1 MSALTTQLPTSSLLE
16 TISCSICTEIFRNP
30 KITPCGH
37 TYCHDCIDEWIAR
50 NSPTAACPL
59 CNTSIPSKASLIKH
73 HTFDNLLN
81 TIIQQKEQAEN
92 KYFNAL
98 LESSET
104 NTNTNTTER
113 TTLERKENDETDT
126 SSTSSTNSTLSPIE
140 SIFKKH
146 MNRSLGTFQRYQAQ
160 INLHFE
166 KLASQT
172 TTPEELKIV
181 QIQHKQSNTNLL
193 EKYDTYLTNAMPEP
207 AMLPC
212 TTNLFMDGRKD
223 PILGI
228 HIEPSTFPSEIIQIL
243 YDTYSNQGDPIKIE
257 METESKTNTDTN
269 KNQKTNQKTNP
280 NLIVHYIPSTTHNG
294 SKSTIQL
301 HNNATIYQQINGPVE
316 VGARLLIVGTFQR
329 TSELPQ
335 QCVAKTWNKDQLYDY
350 FKCNDCNKNWI
361 CQSCALTCHKD
372 HTIVSF
378 LKAHK
383 PSFACCYCKKTKCCQ
398 LRS

>member
-98 LESSET
+98 LESSSET
-104 NTNTNTTER
+104 NTNTN
-113 TTLERKENDETDT
+113 
-126 SSTSSTNSTLSPIE
+126 TSSTNSTLSPIE

-172 TTPEELKIV
+172 TTSEELKIV

-193 EKYDTYLTNAMPEP
+193 EKYDTY
-207 AMLPC
+207 
-212 TTNLFMDGRKD
+212 
-223 PILGI
+223 
-228 HIEPSTFPSEIIQIL
+228 
-243 YDTYSNQGDPIKIE
+243 
-257 METESKTNTDTN
+257 
-269 KNQKTNQKTNP
+269 
-280 NLIVHYIPSTTHNG
+280 
-294 SKSTIQL
+294 
-301 HNNATIYQQINGPVE
+301 
-316 VGARLLIVGTFQR
+316 
-329 TSELPQ
+329 
-335 QCVAKTWNKDQLYDY
+335 
-350 FKCNDCNKNWI
+350 
-361 CQSCALTCHKD
+361 
-372 HTIVSF
+372 
-378 LKAHK
+378 
-383 PSFACCYCKKTKCCQ
+383 
-398 LRS
+398 